1 MDPKSIVAE
10 IKKTRPQIKSVYFV
24 GCGASKAELY
34 PGKYFLE
41 KNAKQLR
48 AGHYTA
54 NEFCYATPAG
64 VNDQAV
70 VITCSLGGTTPETV
84 AASKKAMELGAAV
97 VAVTHDGESPLAKNA
112 HYVLVHG
119 FEKNYAAKLEKM
131 TGVLALA
138 VELLNTY
145 EGYAHYAE
153 MQTAFANIYD
163 LIENTVPYVLP
174 AAKKFAQEYKDVPVL
189 YVMSSGATQ
198 AVAYTLSLRLTMEM
212 QWINSGCIHS
222 GEYFHGPFEVTD
234 YDVPFML
241 VKSIGH
247 TRHLDERVENFAKKF
262 TEDLLVLDQKDL
274 DLSTVADEAKPYVA
288 AILTGVV
295 IRHFVE
301 AIAFERGH
309 SLDVRRYMWQMQY

>member
-1 MDPKSIVAE
+1 MSFKVLESVL
-10 IKKTRPQIKSVYFV
+10 RPLSYWYNQDNI
-24 GCGASKAELY
+24 E
-34 PGKYFLE
+34 E
-41 KNAKQLR
+41 
-48 AGHYTA
+48 
-54 NEFCYATPAG
+54 
-64 VNDQAV
+64 
-70 VITCSLGGTTPETV
+70 
-84 AASKKAMELGAAV
+84 
-97 VAVTHDGESPLAKNA
+97 VAVNRSGQIWLRLRGKRAYPW
-112 HYVLVHG
+112 V
-119 FEKNYAAKLEKM
+119 M
-131 TGVLALA
+131 
-138 VELLNTY
+138 
-145 EGYAHYAE
+145 
-153 MQTAFANIYD
+153 
-163 LIENTVPYVLP
+163 
-174 AAKKFAQEYKDVPVL
+174 YKDEKL
-189 YVMSSGATQ
+189 IYTMGSGSAHS
-198 AVAYTLSLRLTMEM
+198 VAYSFAICLLMEM

>member
-1 MDPKSIVAE
+1 MFTGYSD
-10 IKKTRPQIKSVYFV
+10 KTVDFFWDIRFNNSREWFHPRKDQFNEYIMTPTKELSGELYDWLTENHPQLHLNLHISKIYRDARRLFGRGPLKDHIWFSFQNELEGRENAPCLWFEV
-24 GCGASKAELY
+24 GCEGYSYGFGYWSQPAAAARFR
-34 PGKYFLE
+34 KYADQHLKELE
-41 KNAKQLR
+41 KLTDLSAQAKAQYDAQAKAWAKR
-48 AGHYTA
+48 NKREKTIYTIGSGI
-54 NEFCYATPAG
+54 NYGEVYST
-64 VNDQAV
+64 
-70 VITCSLGGTTPETV
+70 
-84 AASKKAMELGAAV
+84 AMCW
-97 VAVTHDGESPLAKNA
+97 
-112 HYVLVHG
+112 
-119 FEKNYAAKLEKM
+119 F
-131 TGVLALA
+131 
-138 VELLNTY
+138 
-145 EGYAHYAE
+145 
-153 MQTAFANIYD
+153 
-163 LIENTVPYVLP
+163 
-174 AAKKFAQEYKDVPVL
+174 
-189 YVMSSGATQ
+189 
-198 AVAYTLSLRLTMEM
+198 MEM

>member
-1 MDPKSIVAE
+1 MHLQFFI
-10 IKKTRPQIKSVYFV
+10 RN
-24 GCGASKAELY
+24 SKL
-34 PGKYFLE
+34 FMSTFM
-41 KNAKQLR
+41 R
-48 AGHYTA
+48 AH
-54 NEFCYATPAG
+54 
-64 VNDQAV
+64 
-70 VITCSLGGTTPETV
+70 GTV
-84 AASKKAMELGAAV
+84 RL
-97 VAVTHDGESPLAKNA
+97 N
-112 HYVLVHG
+112 
-119 FEKNYAAKLEKM
+119 
-131 TGVLALA
+131 
-138 VELLNTY
+138 LLN
-145 EGYAHYAE
+145 A
-153 MQTAFANIYD
+153 
-163 LIENTVPYVLP
+163 
-174 AAKKFAQEYKDVPVL
+174 
-189 YVMSSGATQ
+189 
-198 AVAYTLSLRLTMEM
+198 
-212 QWINSGCIHS
+212 CC

>member
-1 MDPKSIVAE
+1 MHRRIYTIGSGINYGE
-10 IKKTRPQIKSVYFV
+10 VY
-24 GCGASKAELY
+24 S
-34 PGKYFLE
+34 
-41 KNAKQLR
+41 
-48 AGHYTA
+48 TA
-54 NEFCYATPAG
+54 MCWF
-64 VNDQAV
+64 
-70 VITCSLGGTTPETV
+70 
-84 AASKKAMELGAAV
+84 
-97 VAVTHDGESPLAKNA
+97 
-112 HYVLVHG
+112 
-119 FEKNYAAKLEKM
+119 
-131 TGVLALA
+131 
-138 VELLNTY
+138 
-145 EGYAHYAE
+145 
-153 MQTAFANIYD
+153 
-163 LIENTVPYVLP
+163 
-174 AAKKFAQEYKDVPVL
+174 
-189 YVMSSGATQ
+189 
-198 AVAYTLSLRLTMEM
+198 MEM